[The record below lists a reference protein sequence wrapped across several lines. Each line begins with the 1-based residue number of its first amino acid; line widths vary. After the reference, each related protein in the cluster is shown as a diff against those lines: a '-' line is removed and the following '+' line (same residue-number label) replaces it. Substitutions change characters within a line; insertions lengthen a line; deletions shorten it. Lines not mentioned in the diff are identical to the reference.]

1 MRTPVTVGV
10 VGLGRWGIEL
20 ARAFD
25 DSPLADVRWACDERP
40 ARPRLRSLHSL
51 THDLG
56 DLLADET
63 LDAVAFATPPSTRCR
78 LVRQAL
84 EADKHVY
91 VEGPLGSRPGETLEL
106 IRVARAKNRRLMIG
120 NALLFD
126 PGVRKLKELIDLGR
140 LGEIYYL
147 TATLTTTEQAAGDA
161 SIVNDDA
168 GRAVATI
175 LHLLGDEPISAWSMH
190 DSYEHADGAEVA
202 VCHLRFATGIAA
214 MVHVSWLDAREQC
227 QIAAI
232 GSRRTA
238 VFDAAD
244 PARKVTVYD
253 KRSPRGAEIVCPR
266 VAVGDPVLL
275 QCEAF
280 LGGVRTAGEYPSTRL
295 APAVVQVLESCA
307 GEHPEPVPVRTG
319 RPPLRLAVPEPP
331 QTKEGAFL
339 STKQR

>member
-1 MRTPVTVGV
+1 MRTPITVGV

-25 DSPLADVRWACDERP
+25 DSPLAEVRWACDERP
-40 ARPRLRSLHSL
+40 TRPRLRSLHSL

-91 VEGPLGSRPGETLEL
+91 VEGPLGSHSSETLEL
-106 IRVARAKNRRLMIG
+106 IRLAKAGNRRLMIG

-147 TATLTTTEQAAGDA
+147 TATLTTTEQAGEGAT
-161 SIVNDDA
+161 IVNDDA

-175 LHLLGDEPISAWSMH
+175 LHLLGDEPISAWSKQ
-190 DSYEHADGAEVA
+190 DAYVHADGAEVA
-202 VCHLRFATGIAA
+202 VSHLRFATGIAA
-214 MVHVSWLDAREQC
+214 TVHVSWLDAREQC

-232 GSRRTA
+232 GSKRTA

-266 VAVGDPVLL
+266 IAAGDPVHL

-280 LGGVRTAGEYPSTRL
+280 LGGVRAAGDFPSTRL

-307 GEHPEPVPVRTG
+307 GDRPEAAPVKTG
-319 RPPLRLAVPEPP
+319 RARLRLALPEPSP
-331 QTKEGAFL
+331 N
-339 STKQR
+339 